1 MPRACAI
8 GIEIGHEIGNNTR
21 YRSFEHPI
29 AAVLFGAGPRHGTDK
44 FRAPEVRQISENRAR
59 LSIRTSIE
67 FPACRF
73 VCTCR

>member
-29 AAVLFGAGPRHGTDK
+29 AAVLFGAGRAMERISSVRRKCGRFPRTV
-44 FRAPEVRQISENRAR
+44 RA
-59 LSIRTSIE
+59 
-67 FPACRF
+67 
-73 VCTCR
+73 